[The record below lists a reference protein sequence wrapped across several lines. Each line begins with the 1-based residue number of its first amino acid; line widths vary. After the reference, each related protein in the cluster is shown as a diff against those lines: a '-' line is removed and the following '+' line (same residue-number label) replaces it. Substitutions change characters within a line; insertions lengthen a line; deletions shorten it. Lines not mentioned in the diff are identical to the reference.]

1 MKYTKFGISQVTNTT
16 PKWANVI
23 LVLTIMLT
31 TVAAFVVAS
40 DPGIA
45 DAVKVRIGVYLKG
58 FDMLIAGIS
67 RLFGI
72 ELPTKDQ
79 K

>member
-1 MKYTKFGISQVTNTT
+1 MAQTRFGISQVNNAT
-16 PKWANVI
+16 PKWANIILMITIVI
-23 LVLTIMLT
+23 T

-72 ELPTKDQ
+72 ELPKQ
-79 K
+79 SK

>member
-1 MKYTKFGISQVTNTT
+1 MAQTKFGISQLGSDT
-16 PKWANVI
+16 PKWANVA
-23 LVLTIMLT
+23 LGLTIVLT

-40 DPGIA
+40 DPGIS
-45 DAVKVRIGVYLKG
+45 DAIKVRITVYLKG
-58 FDMLIAGIS
+58 VDMLVLGVS

-72 ELPTKDQ
+72 ELPAKDV